1 MNTIDTEQDK
11 ELIDAFLTKYQDSEY
26 FNKRFF
32 TNISSDDILEHVETR
47 DVYNTFG
54 DDILEEIPEDEII
67 TYLEKYGYKILSD
80 KEYKDLVGKTDEN
93 MKKQLLVISRTLSPK
108 SILDKKDI
116 KRVINEYIDFCF

>member
-47 DVYNTFG
+47 DVYDTFG

-80 KEYKDLVGKTDEN
+80 KEYKDLVWKTDEN
-93 MKKQLLVISRTLSPK
+93 MKKQLLVISRTLSPN